1 MTVLRMDEASASTIP
16 SASTIAPDID
26 GAMALLSVSPTQQGR
41 TVWQYSETAGSQWEG
56 WHDMPAHVSAVV
68 ETAYRTYSSHDQIF
82 EITMPDGNILQF
94 DFRAMRQWSVTHQVS
109 RSIRCVTITAE

>member
-1 MTVLRMDEASASTIP
+1 MTVLRMDEA

-68 ETAYRTYSSHDQIF
+68 ETAYRAYRTTGSHDQIF

-94 DFRAMRQWSVTHQVS
+94 DFRAMRQWSVTHQCS